1 MIGNY
6 LLLSII
12 FVLVDSVYLTLTS
25 GYFNN
30 QIKNI
35 QGSNLNL
42 KVSSTI
48 LCYLALTL
56 GIYYFSILKKIS
68 LLETFFLGIFVYGVF
83 EFTNHAIFKNWK
95 WSTVLMDT
103 LWGGI
108 LFSSVVFFFRK
119 IDKN

>member
-25 GYFNN
+25 GYFNK

-108 LFSSVVFFFRK
+108 LFSSVVFLYRK
-119 IDKN
+119 ID

>member
-108 LFSSVVFFFRK
+108 LFSSVVFLYRK